1 MSKIATKALID
12 EKITGNGVQAIT
24 GPILNN
30 VLNTMVDDYG
40 TQDEVSQLAQEVSDL
55 ENVQILLSGGILESA
70 YFTQSSPSI
79 VSYSEGFSVYYYP
92 VKQGDKLKVTAS
104 EAQNRAFNYGFTTVV
119 PAVNVAVTNATSIST
134 SSIDLDLNAPAD
146 GYFAVA
152 KYRGYFTNIVVALI
166 DGTIDTIRELQ
177 GGLPTI
183 NIFNISELFPNG
195 GTGGTNVYTEQAARD
210 KVPVEKRKNG
220 LIIAYL
226 TSGGW
231 VIEQSQ
237 YTSYDATDWQWS
249 NTAWTPITP
258 AIVNLNSVQRKSDA
272 FADAGTAR
280 GYVPRNLRLN
290 PLGLL
295 VTYLLSDGWHLDIC
309 ISSTFNAGEQYW
321 KSIVSGSSVN
331 IDDGAISTAK
341 LADKAVS
348 MQKLADDVIFKMD
361 YMAGEG
367 KDAPAV
373 ASVDLANIAWTYG
386 AYIDSATGQVRSH
399 ATQAVSELIPISPLT
414 MARLFAK
421 ISGQNTDYR
430 VILIAFYNVSEDG
443 TVTFLQGK
451 NISTNWMSSIKT
463 FMTPS
468 NANAFRLNLNN
479 TAGGVQQAITSA
491 DLTDE
496 NYSLSASVPDAFSM
510 PKKDIVIPKGIIDLS
525 NADNWQQGDFY
536 STGAISTTAVWSVR
550 PIVVNEGHKYL
561 IPLMPVFDNNGH
573 MIYQL
578 RVVYM
583 SDLDTILSTSELLWY
598 ANAVFTAPKNC
609 KYIHIVAYG
618 HYNQQDLL
626 PSQMPITHLSIVDIT
641 EFCGSFKSADKKIV
655 FDSVPTRYGQ
665 SIAYYNGYIFHG
677 WSNGDL
683 DVFDEDFNLVASS
696 TLSPATGESG
706 PVHCN
711 VLAFSDDFYED
722 GDDFPVLWISNN
734 GTSEQKMLGVRIQLA
749 GSVLTLTNVYELP
762 APAVPD
768 NHRFYTQYFD
778 FHAKHIIVQSYESV
792 SASNLNY
799 CGSTLIEVYSYTD
812 KLTSSSEL
820 TKVSSVDVFPRYY
833 PFQGGLVADNHL
845 FATIGTSG
853 TTRMIAAINL
863 TSGVIDSMIY
873 LESELIGLEEQEEV
887 QGFAFF
893 NGVLLV
899 ASVHGLYL
907 LTP

>member
-1 MSKIATKALID
+1 MTISALQDGID
-12 EKITGNGVQAIT
+12 YNLDRVKELQGGV
-24 GPILNN
+24 
-30 VLNTMVDDYG
+30 
-40 TQDEVSQLAQEVSDL
+40 
-55 ENVQILLSGGILESA
+55 
-70 YFTQSSPSI
+70 
-79 VSYSEGFSVYYYP
+79 
-92 VKQGDKLKVTAS
+92 K
-104 EAQNRAFNYGFTTVV
+104 
-119 PAVNVAVTNATSIST
+119 
-134 SSIDLDLNAPAD
+134 
-146 GYFAVA
+146 
-152 KYRGYFTNIVVALI
+152 
-166 DGTIDTIRELQ
+166 ELQ
-177 GGLPTI
+177 GGLPGI
-183 NIFNISELFPNG
+183 NIFNISELFPTG
-195 GTGGTNVYTEQAARD
+195 GTGGTNVYTPQAARN
-210 KVPVEKRKNG
+210 KVPVEKRKDG
-220 LIIAYL
+220 LVIAYL
-226 TSGGW
+226 TTGGW

-272 FADAGTAR
+272 FANAGTAR

-321 KSIVSGSSVN
+321 KRIVSGSSVN

-348 MQKLADDVIFKMD
+348 MPKLADDVIFKMD
-361 YMAGEG
+361 YMMGEG
-367 KDAPAV
+367 KDAPSV
-373 ASVDLANIAWTYG
+373 APIDLTKIVWTYG
-386 AYIDSATGQVRSH
+386 AYIDSTTGEVRSY

-414 MARLFAK
+414 TARLFAK

-430 VILIAFYNVSEDG
+430 VMLIAFYNVSENG

-451 NISTNWMSSIKT
+451 NVLTNWLSSVKT
-463 FMTPS
+463 CMIPS
-468 NANAFRLNLNN
+468 NANAFRINLNN
-479 TAGGVQQAITSA
+479 VVGGVQQAITSA
-491 DLTDE
+491 DLTSE
-496 NYSLSASVPDAFSM
+496 NYSLSASVPGAFSM
-510 PKKDIVIPKGIIDLS
+510 PKKDIVIPKGIVDLS
-525 NADNWQQGDFY
+525 NADNWQQGDFF
-536 STGAISTTAVWSVR
+536 STGSVSLTAVWSVR

-561 IPLMPVFDNNGH
+561 IPLMPVFDTDGH

-583 SDLDTILSTSELLWY
+583 SDLDTILSTSDLLWY

-618 HYNQQDLL
+618 NYNQQNLL

-641 EFCGSFKSADKKIV
+641 EFCGSFKSADKKVV
-655 FDSVPTRYGQ
+655 FNSVPARYGQ

-683 DVFDEDFNLVASS
+683 DVFDEDFNLVASA

-778 FHAKHIIVQSYESV
+778 FHAKHLIVQSYESV

-799 CGSTLIEVYSYTD
+799 CGSILIEVYSYTD
-812 KLTSSSEL
+812 KLTSSTEF

-845 FATIGTSG
+845 FATIGTNG
-853 TTRMIAAINL
+853 TTRMIASINL
-863 TSGVIDSMIY
+863 TSGVIDSMID

-893 NGVLLV
+893 NGILLV